1 MRVQWIGVGQAVRI
15 ASLLLI
21 AASAWAQPVPSSAVV
36 IQTTHSTIYGSVV
49 ASEAPYAMRVRYG
62 ETISYEAGAG
72 GGIQGQ
78 YTAIHYPTDG
88 LYRWAIAGLK
98 ANTLTY
104 GCVQLSADAVTWSAC
119 ATFTSTTSALP
130 AVHPAPPIAATEVD
144 TARADWSTWTHF
156 DVDPDC
162 GNFAAQI
169 SAAESNRSSGN
180 NSLVIV
186 PGTGVTCPTITA
198 PATSQWVAVTGNA
211 TTNEFAKAGHG
222 YSSNQKLRVA
232 TSLNYTYMP
241 GGLYMGNDYYVISV
255 DADHFKLSYT
265 AGPGAEVDITSAGT
279 SVYVLPWP
287 PSSVPWIYIV
297 NSKVLDGTFLPS
309 GVRVSSAWDAAMPVI
324 YSTGSGA
331 NGTTPAIQFPDMAT
345 NWRFIGVKVATPDT
359 ATAELAATN
368 TTDITGSWYIINGI
382 VRSAGGII
390 FDQCRFVAAPWPNR
404 MAIFFTHFDGENN
417 AIIDSDFENM
427 VWWQGYSNILGS
439 KTNSTTVKLTA
450 GAYYAGLF
458 TLTLPTDVTITIT
471 GGSNTCAW
479 DATTLDGCFIVYATK
494 DAVLHAV
501 FPTGMSATCTGYASC
516 SVDVV
521 ASPALPM
528 SGGKVQAVY
537 LMVGKLASGAFD
549 EIFGIDMNN
558 NQFGSQNE
566 YQAPGRLG
574 TKTSGEGA
582 AAVVCG
588 GGPGPFTFRNNRLDG
603 VGLPLYCDDTAQYG
617 GGLYNYQRK
626 GDTVVRRNLFTT
638 DWNTRLDGSR
648 GAAGHRNMVESKGD
662 ERFLLKGNIIENCY
676 GELHRSSDIQF
687 TALATKMTDIDIVS
701 NVQRNCGHNGPW
713 PGVYASIGQPL
724 AYPMSRVRLRNNLFY
739 GNDVITQR
747 VAWRPSQ
754 GTAGAGLAHH
764 LQGQQSEDYIIQHNT
779 YWDFRGGDPS
789 FIRRNNGVMEGPRI
803 VDNFIMVSNTDLIKK
818 EGDDFG
824 AGYNQTTCSGTSK
837 QQADCWY
844 VAGIG
849 NPDLTFRG
857 NVLMPGWADTSVP
870 SGVIDLSA
878 FCTSLGGSWSTPNC
892 IGGLATGNKM
902 VIGSTV
908 ADRATNSGLVGTGQ
922 IIDFTMKY
930 AGTFRGKDV
939 PTTDG
944 LDPGVDVV
952 QLKAD
957 LGLVDAPR
965 ALGITD
971 TAATI
976 AVTVHDGATG
986 ASCIVGYGT
995 ATTPPSWSR
1004 SSADTTASRF
1014 RSIGLTGL
1022 SSGTTYNYQV
1032 WCNGMAVTATAQF
1045 QTR

>member
-1 MRVQWIGVGQAVRI
+1 MRSILILLGVV
-15 ASLLLI
+15 
-21 AASAWAQPVPSSAVV
+21 ASAAFAQPSDVV
-36 IQTTHSTIYGSVV
+36 IIQTTHSTIYGSF
-49 ASEAPYAMRVRYG
+49 ASDPPYAIRVRYG
-62 ETISYEAGAG
+62 ETISYEGGAG
-72 GGIQGQ
+72 GGVQGQ
-78 YTAIHYPTDG
+78 YAAIHYPTDG
-88 LYRWAIAGLK
+88 RYRFAIAGLK
-98 ANTLTY
+98 PDTLTY
-104 GCVQLSADAVTWSAC
+104 GCVQTSADAVTWSAC
-119 ATFTSTTSALP
+119 ATFTSTTAALP
-130 AVHPAPPIAATEVD
+130 AVHPALPIAATEVD
-144 TARADWSTWTHF
+144 TTRADWSTWTQYATNPSCSDF
-156 DVDPDC
+156 
-162 GNFAAQI
+162 GTQI
-169 SAAESNRSSGN
+169 AAAEKNRLNGN
-180 NSLVIV
+180 NSLVV
-186 PGTGVTCPTITA
+186 LPAGVTCPTVIL
-198 PATSQWVAVTGNA
+198 PPTSGWVAVSANA
-211 TTNEFAKAGHG
+211 TTNQITKTGHG
-222 YSSNQKLRVA
+222 YASNQKLRMA
-232 TSLNYTYMP
+232 TATNYTAMP
-241 GGLYMGNDYYVISV
+241 GGVYYGNDYYVIPV
-255 DADHFKLSYT
+255 DDDHFKLSYT
-265 AGPGAEVDITSAGT
+265 TGPGSEVDITSAG
-279 SVYVLPWP
+279 SSLYVLPWP
-287 PSSVPWIYIV
+287 PTSVPQIYVV
-297 NSKVLDGTFLPS
+297 NERVLAGTFLPE
-309 GVRVSSAWDAAMPVI
+309 GVRVSSAWDAAMPEI
-324 YSTGSGA
+324 QSTGSGA
-331 NGTTPAIQFPDMAT
+331 NGTTAAIFFPDMSV
-345 NWRFIGVKVATPDT
+345 NWRFIGIKVSTPDV

-368 TTDITGSWYIINGI
+368 TTDVTGSWYIVDGI
-382 VRSAGGII
+382 KRPSSGII

-404 MAIFFTHFDGENN
+404 MASFFPSFDGENN
-417 AIIDSDFENM
+417 AIVASDFQNM

-450 GAYYAGLF
+450 GSYYGGLF
-458 TLTLPTDVTITIT
+458 TMTLPTDVTITIT
-471 GGSNTCAW
+471 GGSNTCVW

-494 DAVLHAV
+494 DSVLHAV
-501 FPTGMSATCTGYASC
+501 FPTGMSATCTGYSGC
-516 SVDVV
+516 SVDIV

-528 SGGKVQAVY
+528 SGSKVQAVY
-537 LMVGKLASGAFD
+537 LMVGNLTGGAFA
-549 EIFGIDMNN
+549 EIAGIDMNN
-558 NQFGSQNE
+558 GTFASQNE
-566 YQAPGRLG
+566 YQAPAR
-574 TKTSGEGA
+574 TVAKTSGEGA

-588 GGPGPFTFRNNRLDG
+588 AGPGPFTFRNNQMDG
-603 VGLPLYCDDTAQYG
+603 VGLPLYCDDTAAYSG
-617 GGLYNYQRK
+617 MLYNYQRK
-626 GDTVVRRNLFTT
+626 GDTVVKRNLFTT

-849 NPDLTFRG
+849 NPDLTFKG

-878 FCTSLGGSWSTPNC
+878 FCTSLGGSWSSPNC
-892 IGGLATGNKM
+892 TGGLATGNKM
-902 VIGSTV
+902 VIGATV

-922 IIDFTMKY
+922 LIDFTMKY
-930 AGTFRGKDV
+930 AGTFRGKDI

-944 LDPGVDVV
+944 KDPGVDVV
-952 QLKAD
+952 ELKAA
-957 LGLVDAPR
+957 LGLVDTPR
-965 ALGITD
+965 ALDITD

-986 ASCIVGYGT
+986 VACIVGYGT

-1014 RSIGLTGL
+1014 RSIALSGL
-1022 SSGTTYNYQV
+1022 SSATTYNYQV
-1032 WCNGMAVTATAQF
+1032 WCNGMAATETAQF